1 MQAAF
6 EWSDDHLWRF
16 ALGGSPFASR
26 SEHFRCPYDVEE
38 RADEGVAAREVRLD
52 QTLRDKGDL
61 LAYVYDYGDSLEL
74 TLRLESVRP
83 VRSDGPLAL
92 CVAGRGAAPRED
104 SG

>member
-74 TLRLESVRP
+74 TLRLSR
-83 VRSDGPLAL
+83 
-92 CVAGRGAAPRED
+92 
-104 SG
+104 